1 MCHPQGVVAAVPARA
16 LSRETLGAWLVKAT
30 GAAPSTAQH
39 VRAGFVGVESWCA
52 RPTYRTELVEAGQ
65 PVLLWVSGTES
76 AHPAGIY
83 ARGRTTG
90 PASEGVMPMT
100 LVPLEEPLLRAELV
114 GHPDLSSL
122 EVLRMPA
129 GSNPSF
135 VTPDQ
140 LVVLAAMNPELTL
153 PV

>member
-1 MCHPQGVVAAVPARA
+1 MVAAARA
-16 LSRETLGAWLVKAT
+16 LTRETLGAWLVKAS
-30 GAAPSTAQH
+30 GATPSTGEH
-39 VRAGFVGVESWCA
+39 VRAGFADVASWCA
-52 RPTYRTELVEAGQ
+52 RPTYRTELVSAGQ

-76 AHPAGIY
+76 EHPAGIY

-100 LVPLEEPLLRAELV
+100 LLPLEAPLLRAELV

-135 VTPDQ
+135 VTPPQ
-140 LVVLAAMNPELTL
+140 LAVLVSMNEELAR